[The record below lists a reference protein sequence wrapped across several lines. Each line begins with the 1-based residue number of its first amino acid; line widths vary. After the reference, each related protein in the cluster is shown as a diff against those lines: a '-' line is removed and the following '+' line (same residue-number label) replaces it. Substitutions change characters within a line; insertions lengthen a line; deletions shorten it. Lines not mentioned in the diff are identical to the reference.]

1 MQEVKLSEIAIN
13 LRNVSKTFEI
23 YKRPSDRLKQ
33 IIWGKRRKFYEEFQA
48 LRNIDLDI
56 YRGETVGVVG
66 RNGAGKS
73 TLLQIICGTL
83 SHSTGQVKTNGRIVA
98 LTLGSGF
105 NPEFSGHEN
114 IFMNGTILGLTRK
127 EIAAKYDSILKFADI
142 DRFIH
147 RPVKCYSSGM
157 KSRLAFAVAIHV
169 DPDILIID
177 ETLSV
182 GDEAFRR
189 KCFARLEELRQQG
202 KTILFVSH
210 AAGQIVSLCDR
221 AILIDNGEKLLDGF
235 PRVVMNYYHQL
246 MSTPADQALEVR
258 NQIIAIAPNV
268 SEEFLPSKQ
277 QADSSNQL
285 SSAPK
290 LALNHRQKTNKS
302 NKSAKN
308 SSVDGAT
315 DLFDPNLKP
324 KSTVA
329 HAGDEAEISN
339 VQILNQQNNL
349 VNVLRFGQQYICRY
363 SVKVRELVDEL
374 YCGISIKTTNGIQI
388 SGVLSQSIFHV
399 AAGSVL
405 DVSFDFH
412 AILKPGN
419 YFLNVK
425 VMGKENGHQK
435 ILHRIFD
442 AAMFRIQPISNKSF
456 QGYVDISNQTVGT
469 ISIFE
474 DLEAFSID

>member
-1 MQEVKLSEIAIN
+1 MSDVVIH

-48 LRNIDLDI
+48 LRSIDLDI

-83 SHSTGQVKTNGRIVA
+83 SHSTGQVETSGRIVA

-105 NPEFSGHEN
+105 NPEFTGHEN

-127 EIAAKYDSILKFADI
+127 EIAAKYDSISKFADI
-142 DRFIH
+142 GRFIH

-221 AILIDNGEKLLDGF
+221 AILIDSGEKLLDGF
-235 PRVVMNYYHQL
+235 PRVVMNYYHQM
-246 MSTPADQALEVR
+246 MSAPADQSLEVR
-258 NQIIAIAPNV
+258 DQIIAIAPKV
-268 SEEFLPSKQ
+268 AEESLLPKQ
-277 QADSSNQL
+277 QIDSSPNQL
-285 SSAPK
+285 SVNSNQK
-290 LALNHRQKTNKS
+290 LNYRQQTNTKL
-302 NKSAKN
+302 AKN
-308 SSVDGAT
+308 SSVDGTT
-315 DLFDPNLKP
+315 DLFDPHLKP

-329 HAGDEAEISN
+329 HAGTEAEIVN
-339 VQILNQQNNL
+339 VQIFNQQHNL
-349 VNVLRFGQQYICRY
+349 ANVLRFGQQYTCRY
-363 SVKVRELVDEL
+363 SVKVKELVNEL

-388 SGVLSQSIFHV
+388 SGVLSQSVFDV
-399 AAGSVL
+399 AAGSTL
-405 DVSFDFH
+405 DVSFDFY

-419 YFLNVK
+419 YFLNAK
-425 VMGKENGHQK
+425 VVGKENGQQK
-435 ILHRIFD
+435 VLHRIFD
-442 AAMFRIQPISNKSF
+442 VAMFRIQPISNKSF
-456 QGYVDISNQTVGT
+456 QGYVDISNQTSGKVE
-469 ISIFE
+469 ILD
-474 DLEAFSID
+474 DLEAFSVD

>member
-1 MQEVKLSEIAIN
+1 MSDVAIH

-56 YRGETVGVVG
+56 CRGETVGVVG

-83 SHSTGQVKTNGRIVA
+83 SHSAGHVKTNGRIVA

-127 EIAAKYDSILKFADI
+127 EITAQYDSILQFADI
-142 DRFIH
+142 GRFIH

-169 DPDILIID
+169 NPDILIVD

-189 KCFARLEELRQQG
+189 KCFARLEEFRQQG

-221 AILIDNGEKLLDGF
+221 AILIDGGEKLLDGF

-246 MSTPADQALEVR
+246 MSVPAHQALEIR
-258 NQIIAIAPNV
+258 DQIIAIAPNV
-268 SEEFLPSKQ
+268 AEESLLPKQ
-277 QADSSNQL
+277 QADSSAIEPPNNLMEQ
-285 SSAPK
+285 
-290 LALNHRQKTNKS
+290 NGHEKTNKQL
-302 NKSAKN
+302 AKN
-308 SSVDGAT
+308 TNVAEVT

-329 HAGDEAEISN
+329 HAGDTAEISN
-339 VQILNQQNNL
+339 VQIFNQQNKL
-349 VNVLRFGQQYICRY
+349 VNVLCFGKQYTCRY
-363 SVKVRELVDEL
+363 SVKVKGLVDEL

-388 SGVLSQSIFHV
+388 SGVLSQSISYV
-399 AAGSVL
+399 SVDSIL

-419 YFLNVK
+419 YFLNAK
-425 VMGKENGHQK
+425 VVGKANGQRK

-442 AAMFRIQPISNKSF
+442 AAMFRIQPITNKSF
-456 QGYVDISNQTVGT
+456 QGYVDISNQIPGRIDV
-469 ISIFE
+469 FD

>member
-1 MQEVKLSEIAIN
+1 MSDIAIH

-33 IIWGKRRKFYEEFQA
+33 IIWGKRQKFYEEFQA

-73 TLLQIICGTL
+73 TLLQIICGTM
-83 SHSTGQVKTNGRIVA
+83 SHSTGQVKTSGRIVA

-127 EIAAKYDSILKFADI
+127 EIAAKYDSILEFADI
-142 DRFIH
+142 GRFIH

-157 KSRLAFAVAIHV
+157 KSRLAFAVAIQV

-221 AILIDNGEKLLDGF
+221 AILIDSGEKLLDGF

-246 MSTPADQALEVR
+246 MSATADQALEVR
-258 NQIIAIAPNV
+258 NQIIEIAPNV
-268 SEEFLPSKQ
+268 AAESLLPKQ
-277 QADSSNQL
+277 QADSSSAQL
-285 SSAPK
+285 SADPK
-290 LALNHRQKTNKS
+290 QKLTHQQKRN
-302 NKSAKN
+302 NKSARN

-339 VQILNQQNNL
+339 VQILNQQGNL
-349 VNVLRFGQQYICRY
+349 VNVLRFGQQYTCRY
-363 SVKVRELVDEL
+363 SVKVKELVDEL

-399 AAGSVL
+399 AAGSIL

-425 VMGKENGHQK
+425 VMGKENGHQR

-442 AAMFRIQPISNKSF
+442 ATMFRIQPISNKSF
-456 QGYVDISNQTVGT
+456 QGYVDISNQTVGR
-469 ISIFE
+469 ISIFD

>member
-1 MQEVKLSEIAIN
+1 MSDIAIQ

-23 YKRPSDRLKQ
+23 YNRPSDRLKQ
-33 IIWGKRRKFYEEFQA
+33 IIWGKRRKYYEEFQA
-48 LRNIDLDI
+48 LRDINLDI
-56 YRGETVGVVG
+56 YQGETVGIVG

-73 TLLQIICGTL
+73 TLLQVICGTL
-83 SHSTGQVKTNGRIVA
+83 SHSAGQVETNGRIVA

-127 EIAAKYDSILKFADI
+127 EIEAKYDAILKFADI
-142 DRFIH
+142 GHFIH

-157 KSRLAFAVAIHV
+157 NSRLAFAVAIHV

-189 KCFARLEELRQQG
+189 KCFARLEELRQQR

-221 AILIDNGEKLLDGF
+221 AILIDSGEKLLDGF

-246 MSTPADQALEVR
+246 MSTSAHQTPEVR
-258 NQIIAIAPNV
+258 NQIIAIAPRV
-268 SEEFLPSKQ
+268 AEESLLSKQ
-277 QADSSNQL
+277 QPDSSSDQL
-285 SSAPK
+285 SANSNQK
-290 LALNHRQKTNKS
+290 LNHQQKTNK
-302 NKSAKN
+302 KSAKN
-308 SSVDGAT
+308 RSTDGTT
-315 DLFDPNLKP
+315 DLFDPNLRP

-339 VQILNQQNNL
+339 VQIFNQQDNL
-349 VNVLRFGQQYICRY
+349 VNILRFGQQYTCRY
-363 SVKVRELVDEL
+363 SVKVKELVNEL

-399 AAGSVL
+399 AAGSIL
-405 DVSFDFH
+405 DVSFDFY

-425 VMGKENGHQK
+425 VVGKENGQQTV
-435 ILHRIFD
+435 LHRIFD
-442 AAMFRIQPISNKSF
+442 VAMFRIQPISNKSF
-456 QGYVDISNQTVGT
+456 QGYVDISNQTSGK
-469 ISIFE
+469 IEIFD